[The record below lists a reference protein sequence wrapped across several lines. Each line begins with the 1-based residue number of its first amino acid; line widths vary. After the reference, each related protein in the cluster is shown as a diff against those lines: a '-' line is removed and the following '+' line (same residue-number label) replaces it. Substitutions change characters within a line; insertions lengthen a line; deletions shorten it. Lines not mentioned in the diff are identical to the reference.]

1 MVRANTIAYKINK
14 KLKEILKM
22 DNYKEK
28 VVIILTMVI
37 SIMVILQM
45 VICKVLVIIIII
57 HIHITN
63 YKLNKY
69 MDILNNQNVHQ
80 IYYIEIVIEI

>member
-1 MVRANTIAYKINK
+1 MVRVNTIVYKINK
-14 KLKEILKM
+14 KLLVNSKM

-37 SIMVILQM
+37 YIMAILKM

-57 HIHITN
+57 KITIHIIN

-80 IYYIEIVIEI
+80 IYHN